1 MAGAPATLRPLDDK
15 IVIQPRQTPS
25 LIVLKGYAQEYNRLR
40 DVRVTSPKRD
50 PPPVDPGKGH
60 RDHREGAQRTRQV
73 NVAHRGRIL
82 IVDDE
87 PKIGSFIGRAL
98 TAAGYATEFACS
110 GADALRSYAAG
121 SYDLVI
127 LDLVIG
133 DMDGRQVLGQLLTA
147 HPDQAVIVLSCVA
160 DVAAKVD
167 LLERGAQDY
176 LTKPFSLA
184 ELLARVRVRLRTEPY
199 HADHRPA
206 PEAPAELQPL
216 MPPLTAPQLTSQ
228 AHGEVIRAGH
238 VTLDIGRLVADIGKG
253 PVPLTRL
260 EFLLLRELAEH
271 PGHSVSKGRLLAAVW
286 GYDFDP
292 GSNVVDVCIR
302 RIRSKLGFELIKTV
316 RGEGYQ
322 LVSLPRRGRDRSGAR
337 HLRHSRLAAGVALA
351 LQPARARR
359 DLGRLLHA
367 QPHRHLLVRVLGDHP
382 LPLHLDQPDAAVRLP
397 LLADPSD
404 DVDPRRGDGDHR
416 LWHRP

>member
-1 MAGAPATLRPLDDK
+1 
-15 IVIQPRQTPS
+15 
-25 LIVLKGYAQEYNRLR
+25 
-40 DVRVTSPKRD
+40 
-50 PPPVDPGKGH
+50 
-60 RDHREGAQRTRQV
+60 V

-98 TAAGYATEFACS
+98 TAAGYTTEFACS
-110 GADALRSYAAG
+110 GADALRSYAVS

-147 HPDQAVIVLSCVA
+147 RPDQAVIVLSCVV

-184 ELLARVRVRLRTEPY
+184 ELLARVRVRLRTEPH
-199 HADHRPA
+199 HAEHQPA
-206 PEAPAELQPL
+206 TEVPAGPQPL
-216 MPPLTAPQLTSQ
+216 VPPLTAPQPASQ
-228 AHGEVIRAGH
+228 GHGEVIKAGH
-238 VTLDIGRLVADIGKG
+238 VTLDIARLVADIGQG

-271 PGHSVSKGRLLAAVW
+271 AGHSVSKGRLLAAVW

-322 LVSLPRRGRDRSGAR
+322 LVS
-337 HLRHSRLAAGVALA
+337 
-351 LQPARARR
+351 
-359 DLGRLLHA
+359 
-367 QPHRHLLVRVLGDHP
+367 
-382 LPLHLDQPDAAVRLP
+382 
-397 LLADPSD
+397 
-404 DVDPRRGDGDHR
+404 
-416 LWHRP
+416 

>member
-1 MAGAPATLRPLDDK
+1 
-15 IVIQPRQTPS
+15 
-25 LIVLKGYAQEYNRLR
+25 
-40 DVRVTSPKRD
+40 
-50 PPPVDPGKGH
+50 
-60 RDHREGAQRTRQV
+60 V

-98 TAAGYATEFACS
+98 TAAGYATEFASS
-110 GADALRSYAAG
+110 GADALRSYAMT

-133 DMDGRQVLGQLLTA
+133 DIDGRQLLGQLLTA
-147 HPDQAVIVLSCVA
+147 RPDQAVIVLSCVA

-184 ELLARVRVRLRTEPY
+184 ELLARVRVRLRSEPHHAGQHATE
-199 HADHRPA
+199 AS
-206 PEAPAELQPL
+206 AE
-216 MPPLTAPQLTSQ
+216 
-228 AHGEVIRAGH
+228 
-238 VTLDIGRLVADIGKG
+238 
-253 PVPLTRL
+253 LTRL

-271 PGHSVSKGRLLAAVW
+271 AGHSVSKGRLLAAVW

-322 LVSLPRRGRDRSGAR
+322 LVS
-337 HLRHSRLAAGVALA
+337 
-351 LQPARARR
+351 
-359 DLGRLLHA
+359 
-367 QPHRHLLVRVLGDHP
+367 
-382 LPLHLDQPDAAVRLP
+382 
-397 LLADPSD
+397 
-404 DVDPRRGDGDHR
+404 
-416 LWHRP
+416 